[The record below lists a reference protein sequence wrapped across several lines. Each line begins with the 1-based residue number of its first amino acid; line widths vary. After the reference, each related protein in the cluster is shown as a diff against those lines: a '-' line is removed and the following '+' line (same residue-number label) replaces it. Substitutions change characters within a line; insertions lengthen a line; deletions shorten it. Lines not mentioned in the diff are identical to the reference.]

1 MLNIHATAIIEEG
14 ASIAKT
20 VVVGAYAFVGK
31 EVSIGEG
38 SSIGRGAHIEGRTTI
53 GANCKIFP
61 LASIGTAPQ
70 DLKYDGEPT
79 RLIIGDR
86 VTIREFCQINIGTVG
101 GGGVTRIGD
110 DCLLMG
116 HVHVAHDNQIGAGCI
131 IANFVALAGHVEI
144 GDFAVIGGMS
154 AIHQFTRIGSYAMIA
169 GASAVSQDIPP
180 FVLAEGNRAKVK
192 GLNLIGLR
200 RRFSR
205 EAIDAL
211 KPIYKEVFRTQSAP
225 ATAARKAL
233 DRGGLSREAG
243 SFCEFIVASKRGV
256 ARAHLAQEKEEV

>member
-1 MLNIHATAIIEEG
+1 MPNIHATAIIEEG
-14 ASIAKT
+14 ASIAKSAI
-20 VVVGAYAFVGK
+20 VGAYAFIGGYAT
-31 EVSIGEG
+31 IGEG
-38 SSIGRGAHIEGRTTI
+38 CKIGHGAHIEGRTTI
-53 GANCKIFP
+53 GANNKIFP
-61 LASIGTAPQ
+61 NVSIGTAPQ

-79 RLIIGDR
+79 ELKIGDR
-86 VTIREFCQINIGTVG
+86 NVVREFCQINVGTAG

-116 HVHVAHDNQIGAGCI
+116 HVHIAHDNQIGDRCI

-154 AIHQFTRIGSYAMIA
+154 AVHQFTRIGSYAMIA

-180 FVLAEGNRAKVK
+180 FVLAEGNRAKIR
-192 GLNLIGLR
+192 GLNLVGLR

-211 KPIYKEVFRTQSAP
+211 KPIYKEIFRTRAAP
-225 ATAARKAL
+225 KAAAQRAL
-233 DRGGLSREAG
+233 ERGALSDEARRL
-243 SFCEFIVASKRGV
+243 CEFIVSSKRGV
-256 ARAHLAQEKEEV
+256 PFANAPREETE